1 MSVRASRWWL
11 FLIIVLTVPLPML
24 GPYDAFVPPVR
35 HLILSSATASIMAVE
50 GAAGP
55 VPAIF
60 LLFAIHA
67 LVYLALA
74 WGVAWLLSRLSGS
87 LSPQARGRL
96 VLAICAGLFFLGVA
110 FDLYV
115 TPFGRAP
122 TGNLWSVLS

>member
-11 FLIIVLTVPLPML
+11 FLAIVLTVPLPML

-35 HLILSSATASIMAVE
+35 HLILSSATASFMVVE

-74 WGVAWLLSRLSGS
+74 WGVAWVLSRFLGS
-87 LSPQARGRL
+87 LSPRARGTL
-96 VLAICAGLFFLGVA
+96 VLAVCAGLFFLAVA
-110 FDLYV
+110 FDLYA